1 MINAVLTID
10 DIASKNTPALVD
22 YLVEK
27 GIKALM
33 FAVGTHVEKYPENVI
48 YALGRGMIVGN
59 HSYSHPNFAEISF
72 EEGIKEIKKTD
83 ALLDDI
89 YKQAGVERKYKPFRF
104 PYGSKGGE
112 NKERYEQYFR
122 DNGYSKLDDRNIKYP
137 WWKECGLDKDID
149 TLWTFDFA
157 EYNIRPQSGFTMED
171 VLKRI
176 HDSNPASGGTLLD
189 EGSNHII
196 LMHDHEETLAMV
208 PDYYMIMIE
217 HVLENGVTFAA
228 PTFI

>member
-72 EEGIKEIKKTD
+72 SFSSFLPVSTTLFPLLNRYSAVASPIPEVAPVISTD
-83 ALLDDI
+83 LRLFSI
-89 YKQAGVERKYKPFRF
+89 
-104 PYGSKGGE
+104 
-112 NKERYEQYFR
+112 
-122 DNGYSKLDDRNIKYP
+122 
-137 WWKECGLDKDID
+137 
-149 TLWTFDFA
+149 
-157 EYNIRPQSGFTMED
+157 
-171 VLKRI
+171 
-176 HDSNPASGGTLLD
+176 
-189 EGSNHII
+189 
-196 LMHDHEETLAMV
+196 
-208 PDYYMIMIE
+208 
-217 HVLENGVTFAA
+217 
-228 PTFI
+228 

>member
-72 EEGIKEIKKTD
+72 EEGIKEIKKQMHF
-83 ALLDDI
+83 LMI
-89 YKQAGVERKYKPFRF
+89 FI
-104 PYGSKGGE
+104 S
-112 NKERYEQYFR
+112 
-122 DNGYSKLDDRNIKYP
+122 
-137 WWKECGLDKDID
+137 
-149 TLWTFDFA
+149 
-157 EYNIRPQSGFTMED
+157 RPE
-171 VLKRI
+171 
-176 HDSNPASGGTLLD
+176 
-189 EGSNHII
+189 
-196 LMHDHEETLAMV
+196 
-208 PDYYMIMIE
+208 
-217 HVLENGVTFAA
+217 
-228 PTFI
+228 